1 MFTIYNAGCTVDLAE
16 EGTGK
21 GGGDLCVEVKVW
33 NSLVREGM
41 SSPHETSFHGD
52 THGFGNTEERAIR
65 DVLGVAERRSAEG
78 DARWDSAMGAGA
90 VEAHPGTYHDAIHVK
105 RNTVE
110 LRLHNIFG
118 GFNKGAAQA
127 LHALSRRPVDRTVY
141 ENWAAAQY
149 KPYWGQRISAA
160 IVMAD
165 AKRCLHRLA
174 CMRAEARNAAAAPRA
189 PPHVRA
195 RRA

>member
-1 MFTIYNAGCTVDLAE
+1 MGLRD
-16 EGTGK
+16 
-21 GGGDLCVEVKVW
+21 GGGGSRGPSGDIP
-33 NSLVREGM
+33 RRH
-41 SSPHETSFHGD
+41 PRQAQHG
-52 THGFGNTEERAIR
+52 R
-65 DVLGVAERRSAEG
+65 V
-78 DARWDSAMGAGA
+78 
-90 VEAHPGTYHDAIHVK
+90 
-105 RNTVE
+105 
-110 LRLHNIFG
+110 RLHNIFG
-118 GFNKGAAQA
+118 GFNKGATKA